1 MNVRIFLYKVDALG
15 THRLPGGFRFESGQ
29 PYRDAVKAV
38 EALRGSLPPLVFA
51 DYEIGAN

>member
-1 MNVRIFLYKVDALG
+1 MKVRIFLYKFDAFG
-15 THRLPGGFRFESGQ
+15 THRLPGGFGFESEQ
-29 PYRDAVKAV
+29 PYRDGLKAV